1 MLVRSIRRKDNT
13 VFQLQTYTTLK
24 NSNFPVDQNNR
35 QQDVLE
41 AFNNSTEDYQQI
53 MKKMML
59 DNIIIQWRND
69 ILTSQPEDQE
79 W

>member
-1 MLVRSIRRKDNT
+1 MPVRSIRRKDNT